1 MPHIVVKFY
10 PGTPEEN
17 KVKIA
22 EGITKLIQE
31 QTGKPEE
38 YISVGIEE
46 VAEAVWMDEVYNKE
60 IRPNFEK
67 LYKKPGY

>member
-1 MPHIVVKFY
+1 MPHVVVKFY

-22 EGITKLIQE
+22 EDITKVIQE
-31 QTGKPEE
+31 QTGKPAE
-38 YISVGIEE
+38 YISVDIQE
-46 VAEAVWMDEVYNKE
+46 VAEDVWMDEVYNTE
-60 IRPNFEK
+60 IKPKFDS

>member
-1 MPHIVVKFY
+1 MPHIVVKLY
-10 PGTPEEN
+10 PGTPEGN
-17 KVKIA
+17 KAKIA

-38 YISVGIEE
+38 YISVDIQE
-46 VAEAVWMDEVYNKE
+46 VSEDVWMDEVYNKE
-60 IRPNFEK
+60 IKPNFDK

>member
-1 MPHIVVKFY
+1 MPHVVVKFY

-17 KVKIA
+17 KAKIA

-38 YISVGIEE
+38 YISVDIRE
-46 VAEAVWMDEVYNKE
+46 VAEDVWMDEVYNKE
-60 IRPNFEK
+60 IKPNFDT

>member
-38 YISVGIEE
+38 YISVAIEE
-46 VAEAVWMDEVYNKE
+46 VDEAVWMD
-60 IRPNFEK
+60 
-67 LYKKPGY
+67 

>member
-10 PGTPEEN
+10 PGTSEEN

-22 EGITKLIQE
+22 EGVTKLIQE
-31 QTGKPEE
+31 QTGKPEK

-46 VAEAVWMDEVYNKE
+46 VAEDVWMDEVYDKE
-60 IRPNFEK
+60 IKPNFEK